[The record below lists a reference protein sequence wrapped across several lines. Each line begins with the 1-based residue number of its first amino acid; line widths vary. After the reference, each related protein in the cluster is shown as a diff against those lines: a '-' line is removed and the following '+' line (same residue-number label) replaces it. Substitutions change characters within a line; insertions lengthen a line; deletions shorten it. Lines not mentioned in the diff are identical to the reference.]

1 MGLRMLEYAALAPRG
16 HGLRAIALPYMEDL
30 HRATQQHVQ
39 LAVRENDEGIIIER
53 LSAPGAGKVLSY
65 VGGRVPL
72 HGTGLGLIL
81 LAHSR
86 TEFQE
91 SYLQRELFLEPEH
104 TPLPASTLRS
114 QLQSVRALGVAHMT
128 RSLPEPATSVGAP
141 IFDRS
146 GRVRRRDLGSRCRR
160 MARHADAGACGG
172 RDRPS
177 DLPRSEA
184 RRTLRTP
191 FQSMEG
197 SLGAMRGRGYT
208 GRQANL
214 TRTPHDSRKSTMTAN
229 RNRRRPITRPVFH
242 HTTFATLKLDEMVE
256 FYEAVAGLEPVYHGT
271 DGAWLTNDEA
281 NHRIALLALPDLKAP
296 VDKGHTAG
304 PAPHRVRVRR
314 LPPPGSTTTSASPS
328 AASARSSTST
338 TA

>member
-1 MGLRMLEYAALAPRG
+1 MTTAPPRGKRPASGEPVLDRAFRLLDAFTDEDANLTLTQLSTRAGIPLSSTLRLAQHLARLGALERQNDGSFTMGLRMLEYAALAPRG

-39 LAVRENDEGIIIER
+39 LAVRENNEGIIIER

-91 SYLQRELFLEPEH
+91 SYLQRDLFLEPEH
-104 TPLPASTLRS
+104 TPLAASTLRS

-146 GRVRRRDLGSRCRR
+146 GTCVAAISVLGADGWLDTRMLEPAVVAIARAISRDLRR
-160 MARHADAGACGG
+160 AG
-172 RDRPS
+172 R
-177 DLPRSEA
+177 
-184 RRTLRTP
+184 
-191 FQSMEG
+191 
-197 SLGAMRGRGYT
+197 
-208 GRQANL
+208 
-214 TRTPHDSRKSTMTAN
+214 
-229 RNRRRPITRPVFH
+229 
-242 HTTFATLKLDEMVE
+242 
-256 FYEAVAGLEPVYHGT
+256 
-271 DGAWLTNDEA
+271 
-281 NHRIALLALPDLKAP
+281 
-296 VDKGHTAG
+296 
-304 PAPHRVRVRR
+304 
-314 LPPPGSTTTSASPS
+314 
-328 AASARSSTST
+328 
-338 TA
+338 